1 MHRRQVREG
10 HRCSCAA
17 AERRTSLFEAER
29 RNHLG
34 GVTTTAERRTS
45 LFEAELSAKVTD
57 GTERL
62 LDATSQADLSPAA
75 CKCSPRRPLSP
86 PHRHRR
92 GLPLG
97 GRAAALGS
105 APVLTHPNKAG

>member
-1 MHRRQVREG
+1 MTSDDHSHCMHRRQVREG

-17 AERRTSLFEAER
+17 AERRTSLFEAE
-29 RNHLG
+29 
-34 GVTTTAERRTS
+34 
-45 LFEAELSAKVTD
+45 LSAKVTD
-57 GTERL
+57 GTERH

-105 APVLTHPNKAG
+105 APVLTHPNTAG